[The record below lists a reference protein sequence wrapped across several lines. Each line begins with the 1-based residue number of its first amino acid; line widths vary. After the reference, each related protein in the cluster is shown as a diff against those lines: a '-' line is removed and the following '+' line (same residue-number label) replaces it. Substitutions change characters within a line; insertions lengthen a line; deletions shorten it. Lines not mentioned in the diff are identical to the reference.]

1 MLCPTVTTWSGKRDG
16 QHRGRIMNK
25 SLSILRVD
33 SSGRYQGSSTR
44 ALADKLIAA
53 ISNQHQNSNV
63 VRRDLA
69 QGIKHVDESWI
80 QANFTAVEERS
91 DVQKEKLQESD
102 GLVAADVVVIGVP
115 VYNFGVPA
123 ALKAWVDMVARA
135 RLTFRYTE
143 TGSEGLL
150 GGKKAYL
157 VVASGGVPVDSD
169 LDFATPYMRHALRF
183 LGITDIEVV
192 SAEQQNSRGEVA
204 VDSAI
209 AQIAGLFQGA
219 EASVEAAS
227 TI

>member
-1 MLCPTVTTWSGKRDG
+1 
-16 QHRGRIMNK
+16 MNR
-25 SLSILRVD
+25 SLNILRVD

-44 ALADKLIAA
+44 ALSDSLIAA
-53 ISNQHQNSNV
+53 ISNQYRNPNV

-69 QGIKHVDESWI
+69 AGIKHVDESWI
-80 QANFTAVEERS
+80 QANFTAFEDRS
-91 DVQKEKLQESD
+91 DAQNEKLQESD
-102 GLVAADVVVIGVP
+102 SLVAELVASDIVVIGVP

-135 RLTFRYTE
+135 RLTFRYTDS
-143 TGSEGLL
+143 GPEGLL

-157 VVASGGVPVDSD
+157 VVASGGVPVDSE

-183 LGITDIEVV
+183 LGITDIDVV

-209 AQIAGLFQGA
+209 AQIAGLFQETVNPA
-219 EASVEAAS
+219 EAAS
-227 TI
+227 TV